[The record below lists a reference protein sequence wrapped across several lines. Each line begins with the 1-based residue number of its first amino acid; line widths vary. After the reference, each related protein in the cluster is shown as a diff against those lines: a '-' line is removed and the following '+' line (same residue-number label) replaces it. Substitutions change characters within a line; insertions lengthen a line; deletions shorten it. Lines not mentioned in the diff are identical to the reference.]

1 MSVYIIMIIIVFISR
16 ALYKRSEKAANVSP
30 YPNEKFE
37 GSSDTLK
44 ESFRRSITRVCEN
57 KYVEIFL
64 FFFFLSCSF
73 IFLDVTFS
81 ISLLSQCSG

>member
-16 ALYKRSEKAANVSP
+16 ALYKPSQKAANVSP

-57 KYVEIFL
+57 KYVEIFP
-64 FFFFLSCSF
+64 FFICAF
-73 IFLDVTFS
+73 ISLDVTFS

>member
-1 MSVYIIMIIIVFISR
+1 MSVYIIMIMIVFISR
-16 ALYKRSEKAANVSP
+16 ALYKPSQKAANVSP

-57 KYVEIFL
+57 KYVEIFP
-64 FFFFLSCSF
+64 FFFICAF